1 MPPVR
6 NIQAASVHGRT
17 QRAHDASMRPSMQG
31 RDREGERDGEADIA
45 EVEHRRMDGEADI
58 LQHRVE
64 VLPFDRRR
72 IEAGERVRRGQDEQQ
87 EGGADPAL
95 HGEHVGAQRGRQVAP
110 EHRDQRAEEG
120 EDQHPQQHR
129 ALMVA
134 PGSGD
139 LEQHRLSEWE
149 FSQTLATEKS
159 DWT

>member
-17 QRAHDASMRPSMQG
+17 QRAQDASMRPSSKAATAN
-31 RDREGERDGEADIA
+31 ENEIGEADIA
-45 EVEHRRMDGEADI
+45 EVEHRRMDGEADV

-72 IEAGERVRRGQDEQQ
+72 IEAGERVRRRQDEQQ

-95 HGEHVGAQRGRQVAP
+95 NGQHVGAQRRRQVAP

-120 EDQHPQQHR
+120 EDQHPQEHR

-134 PGSGD
+134 PGA
-139 LEQHRLSEWE
+139 R
-149 FSQTLATEKS
+149 
-159 DWT
+159 